1 MHGSSEI
8 MNIGGSEWIILGLLI
23 VFLLFG
29 SKKLP
34 EFSRMVGKAMGEYE
48 KARMITQREIS
59 ESLSALPTDYI
70 GPKIVGPINSERE
83 KLETVAQSLG
93 IEFTNES
100 DDELRKL
107 ISSKMDIN
115 KVT

>member
-34 EFSRMVGKAMGEYE
+34 EFSRIVGRAMGEYE
-48 KARMITQREIS
+48 KARTITQREVS
-59 ESLSALPTDYI
+59 ESLSARPTDYI

-100 DDELRKL
+100 NDELRKL